1 MPTPSLLP
9 IIAHARSG
17 ALAHAWR
24 LFREAGLEGMMGDPA
39 VLSLHGRLLKDEA
52 LAADGAARRR
62 LYQAAAGSYRAAAEA
77 GGGTYPLINA
87 AALSLLAGDAE
98 EARGRARAVLGRLET
113 DADDTPYYLAA
124 TRAEA
129 LLLLGEARA
138 AEDALAEAVRL
149 APQAWED
156 HASTLRQFGLILDAQ
171 GAEAAWLDRFRPPR
185 VAHFAGHMAIAPED
199 TALGE
204 QVAEILEAERVGF
217 AYGALGAG
225 SDLIIAEALL
235 ARGADLH
242 VVLPARPDLFREA
255 SAAKFGGDWAQ
266 RFDACL
272 AAASGLRWLE
282 AEPSPPHDLDVRLAS
297 EIAMGLAVLQAG
309 VLETEALQIVVLASE
324 TAGPGEGASAW
335 AAAAWTAAGRR
346 RRTVVR
352 PRDPRPTHPLS
363 PTDPT
368 ARLAAL
374 LEVEMAPADGDPVD
388 DLAQLARIVA
398 EGPETLARPRW
409 LDRRLA
415 LAYATPSDAAAAA
428 QAILAI
434 GAEARPVA
442 IGGHYGVVRRMADP
456 FGGPAVLAGAA
467 EATARELLAS
477 VPPGAAHVTEDFAA
491 ALYSGPRPRGLR
503 AEYVGEAP
511 GEDLDNLTRIYSLRR
526 TGT

>member
-24 LFREAGLEGMMGDPA
+24 LFREAGLEGMMDDPA

-52 LAADGAARRR
+52 LAAEGAARRR
-62 LYQAAAGSYRAAAEA
+62 LYEAAAGSYRAAAEA
-77 GGGTYPLINA
+77 SGGTYPLINA
-87 AALSLLAGDAE
+87 AALSLLAGDADG
-98 EARGRARAVLGRLET
+98 ARDRARAVLGRLET

-129 LLLLGEARA
+129 LLLLGETGA

-149 APQAWED
+149 APEAWED
-156 HASTLRQFGLILDAQ
+156 HASTLRQFGLILDSQ
-171 GAEAAWLDRFRPPR
+171 GAEAGWLDRFRPPR

-204 QVAEILEAERVGF
+204 QVAKILEAERVGF
-217 AYGALGAG
+217 AYGALAAG

-235 ARGADLH
+235 ERGADLH

-255 SAAKFGGDWAQ
+255 SAAKFGSDWAV

-282 AEPSPPHDLDVRLAS
+282 AEPAPPHDLDVRLAG

-309 VLETEALQIVVLASE
+309 VLETEALQLVVLDSE
-324 TAGPGEGASAW
+324 TAGEGASAW
-335 AAAAWTAAGRR
+335 AAASWAAAGRR
-346 RRTVVR
+346 RRTLVR
-352 PRDPRPTHPLS
+352 PRDPRPPHPLA
-363 PTDPT
+363 PTDPS

-374 LEVEMAPADGDPVD
+374 LAVELAPAHGDPVD

-398 EGPETLARPRW
+398 EGPDTLARPRW
-409 LDRRLA
+409 LDRHLA
-415 LAYATPSDAAAAA
+415 LAYATPADAAAAA
-428 QAILAI
+428 LAILAI
-434 GAEARPVA
+434 GTEARPVA
-442 IGGHYGVVRRMADP
+442 IGGHYGVVRRMDDP

-477 VPPGAAHVTEDFAA
+477 APPSAAHVTEDFAA

-511 GEDLDNLTRIYSLRR
+511 GGEVENVTRIYSLRR
-526 TGT
+526 IGG